1 MHDALVSGGDPKK
14 LTMKDVAMMVE
25 KLSPNDAATVYNAF
39 KLVND
44 LLNPEMYGHAVS
56 AEVRDQARV
65 CLGLPKVEQNA
76 YI

>member
-1 MHDALVSGGDPKK
+1 MHDALVSSGDPKK

-44 LLNPEMYGHAVS
+44 LLAHCEHRS
-56 AEVRDQARV
+56 
-65 CLGLPKVEQNA
+65 
-76 YI
+76 YIRQVK